1 MLQEGAELMQQSD
14 NETIKGI
21 GDAIALQP
29 KVDAKGQI
37 MQKTGGD
44 NAALRAANNFLNPLN
59 VTTDTST
66 PLDYELRRLAKTPG
80 NEKLIPS
87 ISQKY
92 ESQVGDHK
100 MTPKEWTEYQQKRG
114 QSREEMD
121 QTFFNSDEY
130 KNLSDADRAEVFA
143 KLDSFSK
150 VNAQSE
156 YGQELSSTEQRYKDI
171 YDKDGATGLIKAIND
186 DMAMTR
192 IARAA
197 GGEDAKVSDKLRA
210 VYEKGGE
217 KAAKEY
223 AEAYK
228 ATKPEKGNI
237 TIQNVLDYAKRNPNV
252 SSDTLKAIMPSNAA
266 GKLEKVNGEWV
277 YKDKKGEVA
286 KTGMTEK
293 EQKIAEKQS
302 DQLKDYGLNK
312 QSVTYT
318 YDKAQQTIPG
328 LTMKDFA
335 TTYKKIDTNGNQGI
349 TQDELIS
356 YFNSSK
362 ISPEDAQKLWTAYG
376 SSRWKKKPVNSNGTW
391 KKQ

>member
-1 MLQEGAELMQQSD
+1 MQQSE
-14 NETIKGI
+14 NPVLQKI
-21 GDAIALQP
+21 GDKVALEP
-29 KVDAKGQI
+29 DIDAKGQER
-37 MQKTGGD
+37 KNTGV
-44 NAALRAANNFLNPLN
+44 NVAQRAVNNFLNPLN
-59 VTTDTST
+59 VTKDTST
-66 PLDYELRRLAKTPG
+66 PLDDERRRLAEATG
-80 NEKLIPS
+80 NDKIILS
-87 ISQKY
+87 IASS
-92 ESQVGDHK
+92 ESKIGDHK
-100 MTPKEWTEYQQKRG
+100 LTPKEWTDYRKERG
-114 QSREEMD
+114 QTREELAD
-121 QTFFNSDEY
+121 AFYQTKGYQD
-130 KNLSDADRAEVFA
+130 LSDADKADVYSTIES
-143 KLDSFSK
+143 LSK
-150 VNAQSE
+150 SMAQSG
-156 YGQELSSTEQRYKDI
+156 YGKELSTKDQRYKDI
-171 YDKDGATGLIKAIND
+171 YDKDGAEAVVKAIRD
-186 DMAMTR
+186 DFVLSD
-192 IARAA
+192 IAKAA
-197 GGEDAKVSDKLRA
+197 GGEDAKVTDKLREI
-210 VYEKGGE
+210 YDKKGE

-228 ATKPEKGNI
+228 GANADGGSI

-252 SSDTLKAIMPSNAA
+252 SSDTLKAIMPSNSA

-335 TTYKKIDTNGNQGI
+335 TTYKKIDTNDNQGI

-391 KKQ
+391 KKK